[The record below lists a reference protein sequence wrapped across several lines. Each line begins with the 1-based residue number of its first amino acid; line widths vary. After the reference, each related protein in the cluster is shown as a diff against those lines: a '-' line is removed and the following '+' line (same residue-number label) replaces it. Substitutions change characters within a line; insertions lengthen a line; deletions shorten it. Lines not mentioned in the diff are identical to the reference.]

1 MNLDDVLRAKVLR
14 EYKSKKSDMMLT
26 TMKKREEDWDA
37 DALVNEVSESDE
49 AKLTF
54 VKKNLSLPEERK
66 KGDEML
72 VMSKAS
78 CPIDHDD
85 LLMNIVVSESQGIR
99 DDLRRLVRSYLDDEL
114 SLLKMN
120 YQSNTW
126 YVSVSFHEINQSI
139 LPSHEWVFLRLCKI
153 FWMINESTLL

>member
-1 MNLDDVLRAKVLR
+1 
-14 EYKSKKSDMMLT
+14 
-26 TMKKREEDWDA
+26 
-37 DALVNEVSESDE
+37 VNEFSESDE

-99 DDLRRLVRSYLDDEL
+99 DDLRRLVRSYLDNEL

-120 YQSNTW
+120 YQSNT
-126 YVSVSFHEINQSI
+126 
-139 LPSHEWVFLRLCKI
+139 
-153 FWMINESTLL
+153 